1 MGTVE
6 ASPQYSYPPGRR
18 GLCNAACPRIYIPV
32 CGTDGIT
39 YPNSCVLDY
48 YACRFNNVSY
58 AYPGN
63 CDVRSR
69 DDHRPCPLVCPY
81 LYAPVCGSD
90 GITYPNTCTL
100 DAAACKDPTITLAY
114 GGQCVAIT
122 HEQKPCPDTCPF
134 DYSPVCGS
142 DGNTYANKCTFESS
156 ACTDSSLHI
165 VAYRSCGEA
174 AY

>member
-63 CDVRSR
+63 C
-69 DDHRPCPLVCPY
+69 
-81 LYAPVCGSD
+81 
-90 GITYPNTCTL
+90 
-100 DAAACKDPTITLAY
+100 
-114 GGQCVAIT
+114 VAIT